1 MKTRKNFKQKY
12 MKKTFT
18 IILSV
23 ILLASCAN
31 NDFEETQKL
40 INTCS
45 TYNTNSISKI
55 ETKICASKYT
65 KEEAMEVYSL
75 YNEFLNKVG
84 KHITDSIN
92 TLLFSSDVDYLKIYE
107 NTERKSIELQNFG
120 IFLYNIEGGVDYDIL
135 PLHITIL
142 FLNYLSPCEKELA
155 SIQQNEI
162 LNPIL
167 IDAGI
172 IVPCSEIA
180 SRLHE
185 TEIILQ
191 DNTDSICAPE
201 IREYQH
207 RYLILLMFGSD
218 NTPAFN
224 WNTHEMN
231 ADFKNE
237 INNYINEYPDSPCS
251 QIFSEYITILKG
263 NNFKENKE
271 SRKFIEKLI
280 KSFY

>member
-1 MKTRKNFKQKY
+1 

-45 TYNTNSISKI
+45 TYNTTSISQI
-55 ETKICASKYT
+55 ETKIYASKYT
-65 KEEAMEVYSL
+65 KEEAMEVFNL

-92 TLLFSSDVDYLKIYE
+92 NLLFSSDVDYLKIYE
-107 NTERKSIELQNFG
+107 NTERKSIELQNYG
-120 IFLYNIEGGVDYDIL
+120 IFLYNMEGGVDYDIL
-135 PLHITIL
+135 PLHVTTL

-162 LNPIL
+162 LDPIL

-180 SRLHE
+180 RRLHE

-191 DNTDSICAPE
+191 DNPDSICAPE
-201 IREYQH
+201 IREYQQ

-251 QIFSEYITILKG
+251 QIFSEYIAILKG